1 MRETILIIMS
11 ILAVLC
17 FFKAGMCID
26 SKKPKG
32 LLIIAVLFFICG
44 ISILINFT
52 LLYQNDKLE
61 KQDKKESLKYEKI
74 ENVYILKKLNHGK
87 NN

>member
-11 ILAVLC
+11 IVAVLC

-26 SKKPKG
+26 SGKPKG
-32 LLIIAVLFFICG
+32 ILIMAVLFFICG
-44 ISILINFT
+44 ISILINFI
-52 LLYQNDKLE
+52 LISQNDKLE
-61 KQDKKESLKYEKI
+61 KQEKI